1 MVYYCFLMRL
11 AFQRVAIR
19 YRQSDF
25 MFNFPTNRILLVAAI
40 TIVIAASGCRVVHRL
55 NMKSLETS
63 QKYFSQ
69 ADSAMRDGNRDEAE
83 VWARQ
88 ALQKN
93 PGSDESRI
101 LYARTLWDKGDRQ
114 GAINVLYPASLRP
127 DASAD
132 ILLEISQM
140 FLAMS
145 DLTNARYSI
154 GKCVMK
160 YPTNPDIW
168 RLRAQYFE
176 KKGNPE
182 QAWADL
188 HHSLSLDSSQHS
200 VRLELARSYLKNNQ
214 PQRALE
220 STHYVLS
227 NAPTDDEPLDAFVI
241 EGEAFYALE
250 RYAQAE
256 NSFKIVVNRAPSNP
270 DAYFYLAS
278 VQQKLGKYNEALATA
293 DVGLR
298 LQPDHA
304 GCRDVVD
311 TIRTA
316 QRDQTI
322 R

>member
-1 MVYYCFLMRL
+1 
-11 AFQRVAIR
+11 
-19 YRQSDF
+19 
-25 MFNFPTNRILLVAAI
+25 MFNHTTNRIALIAAI
-40 TIVIAASGCRVVHRL
+40 ALVIAASGCHMVQRT
-55 NMKSLETS
+55 NMNALES
-63 QKYFSQ
+63 AHNYFSQ
-69 ADSAMRDGNRDEAE
+69 ADSALRDGNRDEAE
-83 VWARQ
+83 VLARQ

-101 LYARTLWDKGDRQ
+101 LYARILWDKGDQ
-114 GAINVLYPASLRP
+114 KGAINTLYSASLRS
-127 DASAD
+127 DASAE

-188 HHSLSLDSSQHS
+188 HHSLSLDRSQHS

-220 STHYVLS
+220 STQYVLS
-227 NAPTDDEPLDAFVI
+227 NAPTGDEPLDAFVI

-256 NSFKIVVNRAPSNP
+256 DSFKIVVNRAPTNP

-278 VQQKLGKYNEALATA
+278 VQKKLGKYSDALATA

-298 LQPDHA
+298 LQPNHA
-304 GCRDVVD
+304 GCKDVVNTIMTAEQNR
-311 TIRTA
+311 TIR
-316 QRDQTI
+316 
-322 R
+322 

>member
-1 MVYYCFLMRL
+1 
-11 AFQRVAIR
+11 
-19 YRQSDF
+19 
-25 MFNFPTNRILLVAAI
+25 MFNHTTNRIVLFAAI
-40 TIVIAASGCRVVHRL
+40 AFVIVASGCRMVQRT
-55 NMKSLETS
+55 NMKSLEAA
-63 QKYFSQ
+63 QNYFSQ
-69 ADSAMRDGNRDEAE
+69 ANSAMRGGNRDEAE

-101 LYARTLWDKGDRQ
+101 LYARTLWDKGDKQ
-114 GAINVLYPASLRP
+114 GAIKVLYPASLRQ
-127 DASAD
+127 DASAEV
-132 ILLEISQM
+132 LLEISQM

-220 STHYVLS
+220 STQYVLS
-227 NAPTDDEPLDAFVI
+227 NAPTGDEPLDAFVI

-256 NSFKIVVNRAPSNP
+256 DSFKIVVNRAPSNP

-278 VQQKLGKYNEALATA
+278 VQEKLGKYSDALATA

-298 LQPDHA
+298 LQPNHA
-304 GCRDVVD
+304 GCRDVVNTIMTAEQNR
-311 TIRTA
+311 TIR
-316 QRDQTI
+316 
-322 R
+322 

>member
-1 MVYYCFLMRL
+1 M
-11 AFQRVAIR
+11 
-19 YRQSDF
+19 
-25 MFNFPTNRILLVAAI
+25 
-40 TIVIAASGCRVVHRL
+40 VHRL
-55 NMKSLETS
+55 NMNSLESS
-63 QKYFSQ
+63 QQYFSQ

-83 VWARQ
+83 VLSRQ

-101 LYARTLWDKGDRQ
+101 LYARILWDKGDRQ
-114 GAINVLYPASLRP
+114 GALNVLYPASLRP
-127 DASAD
+127 DASAEV
-132 ILLEISQM
+132 LLEVSQM

-145 DLTNARYSI
+145 DLTNARYAI

-168 RLRAQYFE
+168 RLRARYFE
-176 KKGNPE
+176 LRGNPE

-220 STHYVLS
+220 STHYVLA
-227 NAPTDDEPLDAFVI
+227 NAPTGEEPLDAFVI

-250 RYAQAE
+250 RYLQAE
-256 NSFKIVVNRAPSNP
+256 NSFQIVVNRAPTNA

-278 VQQKLGKYNEALATA
+278 VQQKLGKYTDALATA

-298 LQPDHA
+298 FQPNHP
-304 GCRDVVD
+304 GCRDIVN
-311 TIRTA
+311 TIIATGKDRA
-316 QRDQTI
+316 I

>member
-1 MVYYCFLMRL
+1 
-11 AFQRVAIR
+11 
-19 YRQSDF
+19 
-25 MFNFPTNRILLVAAI
+25 MFNSSTNRIVLFAAI
-40 TIVIAASGCRVVHRL
+40 AFVIAASGCRMVQRT
-55 NMKSLETS
+55 NMKSLEAA
-63 QKYFSQ
+63 QNYFSQ
-69 ADSAMRDGNRDEAE
+69 ANSAMRGGNRDEAE

-101 LYARTLWDKGDRQ
+101 LYARILWDKGDRQ
-114 GAINVLYPASLRP
+114 GAINVMYPASLRP
-127 DASAD
+127 DASAEV
-132 ILLEISQM
+132 LLEMSQM

-220 STHYVLS
+220 STHYVLA
-227 NAPTDDEPLDAFVI
+227 NAPTGDEPLDAFVI

-256 NSFKIVVNRAPSNP
+256 DSFKTVVNRAPTNP

-278 VQQKLGKYNEALATA
+278 VQEKLGKYSDALATA

-298 LQPDHA
+298 LQPNHA
-304 GCRDVVD
+304 GCRDVVN
-311 TIRTA
+311 TIMTA

>member
-1 MVYYCFLMRL
+1 
-11 AFQRVAIR
+11 
-19 YRQSDF
+19 
-25 MFNFPTNRILLVAAI
+25 MFRFSTNRLVLIAAI
-40 TIVIAASGCRVVHRL
+40 TFVIAASGCRMVQRTNV
-55 NMKSLETS
+55 KSLEAA

-69 ADSAMRDGNRDEAE
+69 ADSAMRGGNRDEAE
-83 VWARQ
+83 SLARQ
-88 ALQKN
+88 ALQRN

-101 LYARTLWDKGDRQ
+101 LYARTLWDKGDKQ

-168 RLRAQYFE
+168 RLRARYFE
-176 KKGNPE
+176 QKGNPE

-227 NAPTDDEPLDAFVI
+227 NAPTGDEPLDAFVI

-256 NSFKIVVNRAPSNP
+256 DSFKVVVSRAPTNP

-278 VQQKLGKYNEALATA
+278 VQEKLGKYSDALATA

-298 LQPDHA
+298 LQPNHA
-304 GCRDVVD
+304 GCRDVVN

-316 QRDQTI
+316 QQNQTI

>member
-1 MVYYCFLMRL
+1 
-11 AFQRVAIR
+11 
-19 YRQSDF
+19 
-25 MFNFPTNRILLVAAI
+25 MFNYPTNRIALIAAI
-40 TIVIAASGCRVVHRL
+40 TLVIAASGCRMVHQL

-83 VWARQ
+83 SLSRQ

-93 PGSDESRI
+93 PQSDESRI
-101 LYARTLWDKGDRQ
+101 LYAKILWDKGDRQ
-114 GAINVLYPASLRP
+114 GAINVLYPASIRP
-127 DASAD
+127 DASAEV
-132 ILLEISQM
+132 LLEMSKM
-140 FLAMS
+140 FLAIS

-176 KKGNPE
+176 QKGNPE

-220 STHYVLS
+220 STQYVLY
-227 NAPTDDEPLDAFVI
+227 NAPTGDEPLDAFVI

-256 NSFKIVVNRAPSNP
+256 DSFKIVVNRAPTNP

-278 VQQKLGKYNEALATA
+278 VQQKLGKYNDALATA

-298 LQPDHA
+298 LQPSHA

-316 QRDQTI
+316 QQNQTI

>member
-1 MVYYCFLMRL
+1 
-11 AFQRVAIR
+11 
-19 YRQSDF
+19 

>member
-1 MVYYCFLMRL
+1 
-11 AFQRVAIR
+11 
-19 YRQSDF
+19 
-25 MFNFPTNRILLVAAI
+25 MFNHTTNRIVLITAI
-40 TIVIAASGCRVVHRL
+40 TTVIAASGCHVVHRM
-55 NMKSLETS
+55 NMSSLETA

-69 ADSAMRDGNRDEAE
+69 ADSAMRGGNRDEAE
-83 VWARQ
+83 SLARQ

-101 LYARTLWDKGDRQ
+101 LYARTLWDKNDRE
-114 GAINVLYPASLRP
+114 GAIKVLYPASLRS
-127 DASAD
+127 DASAEV
-132 ILLEISQM
+132 LLEISQM

-145 DLTNARYSI
+145 DLKNARYSI

-168 RLRAQYFE
+168 RLRARYFE
-176 KKGNPE
+176 MRGNPE

-188 HHSLSLDSSQHS
+188 HHSLSLDSSQHA

-227 NAPTDDEPLDAFVI
+227 NAPTGEEPLDAFVI

-256 NSFKIVVNRAPSNP
+256 DSFKIVVNRAPTNA

-278 VQQKLGKYNEALATA
+278 VQQKLGKTTEALATA
-293 DVGLR
+293 DVGLKF
-298 LQPDHA
+298 QPNHP
-304 GCRDVVD
+304 GCKDVVN
-311 TIRTA
+311 TIMTA
-316 QRDQTI
+316 QRGQTI

>member
-1 MVYYCFLMRL
+1 
-11 AFQRVAIR
+11 
-19 YRQSDF
+19 
-25 MFNFPTNRILLVAAI
+25 MFHSSTNRIVLIAAI
-40 TIVIAASGCRVVHRL
+40 AFVIAASGCRMVQRT
-55 NMKSLETS
+55 NMKSLETA
-63 QKYFSQ
+63 QRYFSQ
-69 ADSAMRDGNRDEAE
+69 ADYAMRGGNRDEAE
-83 VWARQ
+83 SLARQ

-114 GAINVLYPASLRP
+114 GAIKVLYPASLRQ
-127 DASAD
+127 DASAEV
-132 ILLEISQM
+132 LLEISQM

-220 STHYVLS
+220 STQYVLS
-227 NAPTDDEPLDAFVI
+227 NAPTGDEPLDAFVI

-256 NSFKIVVNRAPSNP
+256 DSFKIVVNRAPSNP

-278 VQQKLGKYNEALATA
+278 VQEKLGKYSDALATA

-298 LQPDHA
+298 LQPNHA
-304 GCRDVVD
+304 GCRDVVNTIMTAEQNR
-311 TIRTA
+311 TIR
-316 QRDQTI
+316 
-322 R
+322 

>member
-1 MVYYCFLMRL
+1 
-11 AFQRVAIR
+11 
-19 YRQSDF
+19 
-25 MFNFPTNRILLVAAI
+25 MFRFPTIRIILIAAI
-40 TIVIAASGCRVVHRL
+40 AFVIAASGCRMVQRT
-55 NMKSLETS
+55 NMKSLETA
-63 QKYFSQ
+63 QRYFSQ
-69 ADSAMRDGNRDEAE
+69 ADYAMRGGNRDEAE
-83 VWARQ
+83 SLARQ

-114 GAINVLYPASLRP
+114 GAIKVLYPASLRQ
-127 DASAD
+127 DASAEV
-132 ILLEISQM
+132 LLEISQM

-220 STHYVLS
+220 STQYVLS
-227 NAPTDDEPLDAFVI
+227 NAPTGDEPLDAFVI

-256 NSFKIVVNRAPSNP
+256 DSFKIVVNRAPSNP

-278 VQQKLGKYNEALATA
+278 VQEKLGKYSDALATA

-298 LQPDHA
+298 LQPNHA
-304 GCRDVVD
+304 GCRDVVNTIMTAEQNR
-311 TIRTA
+311 TIR
-316 QRDQTI
+316 
-322 R
+322 

>member
-1 MVYYCFLMRL
+1 MR
-11 AFQRVAIR
+11 
-19 YRQSDF
+19 
-25 MFNFPTNRILLVAAI
+25 
-40 TIVIAASGCRVVHRL
+40 G
-55 NMKSLETS
+55 
-63 QKYFSQ
+63 
-69 ADSAMRDGNRDEAE
+69 GNRDEAE
-83 VWARQ
+83 SLARQ

-114 GAINVLYPASLRP
+114 GAIKVLYPASLRQ
-127 DASAD
+127 DASAEV
-132 ILLEISQM
+132 LLEISQM

-220 STHYVLS
+220 STQYVLS
-227 NAPTDDEPLDAFVI
+227 NAPTGDEPLDAFVI

-256 NSFKIVVNRAPSNP
+256 DSFKIVVNRAPSNP

-278 VQQKLGKYNEALATA
+278 VQEKLGKYSDALATA

-298 LQPDHA
+298 LQPNHA
-304 GCRDVVD
+304 GCRDVVNTIMTAEQNR
-311 TIRTA
+311 TIR
-316 QRDQTI
+316 
-322 R
+322 

>member
-1 MVYYCFLMRL
+1 MFHTST
-11 AFQRVAIR
+11 IR
-19 YRQSDF
+19 
-25 MFNFPTNRILLVAAI
+25 IVLIAAI
-40 TIVIAASGCRVVHRL
+40 TTVIAVSGCHVVHRM
-55 NMKSLETS
+55 NMSSLES
-63 QKYFSQ
+63 AQKYFSQ
-69 ADSAMRDGNRDEAE
+69 ADSAMKDGNRDEAE
-83 VWARQ
+83 SLARQ

-101 LYARTLWDKGDRQ
+101 LYARTLWDKGDRD
-114 GAINVLYPASLRP
+114 GAIKVLYPASLRS
-127 DASAD
+127 DASAEV
-132 ILLEISQM
+132 LLEISQM

-145 DLTNARYSI
+145 DLKNARYSI

-168 RLRAQYFE
+168 RLRARYFE
-176 KKGNPE
+176 LRGNPE

-188 HHSLSLDSSQHS
+188 HHSLSLDSSQHA

-220 STHYVLS
+220 STHYVLA
-227 NAPTDDEPLDAFVI
+227 NAPTGEEPIDAFVI

-256 NSFKIVVNRAPSNP
+256 GSFQIVVNRAPSNP

-278 VQQKLGKYNEALATA
+278 VQKKLGKYSEALATA

-298 LQPDHA
+298 FQPNHP
-304 GCRDVVD
+304 GCRDVVN
-311 TIRTA
+311 TIMTA
-316 QRDQTI
+316 ERDQTI

>member
-19 YRQSDF
+19 YKQSDF

>member
-1 MVYYCFLMRL
+1 
-11 AFQRVAIR
+11 
-19 YRQSDF
+19 
-25 MFNFPTNRILLVAAI
+25 MFKFPICRIALIAAI
-40 TIVIAASGCRVVHRL
+40 TFVIAASGCRMVQRT
-55 NMKSLETS
+55 NMRAVESA
-63 QKYFSQ
+63 QKIFTQ
-69 ADSAMRDGNRDEAE
+69 ANSAMRDGNRDEAE
-83 VWARQ
+83 TLARQ

-101 LYARTLWDKGDRQ
+101 LYARILWDKGDRQ
-114 GAINVLYPASLRP
+114 GAINVLYPASIRP
-127 DASAD
+127 DASSEV
-132 ILLEISQM
+132 LLEISQM

-176 KKGNPE
+176 QRGNPE

-220 STHYVLS
+220 STQYVLA
-227 NAPTDDEPLDAFVI
+227 NAPAGEEPLDAFVI

-256 NSFKIVVNRAPSNP
+256 GSFKIVVNRAPTNP

-278 VQQKLGKYNEALATA
+278 VQQKMGKYSEALVTA

-298 LQPDHA
+298 LQPNHA
-304 GCRDVVD
+304 GCRDVVE

-316 QRDQTI
+316 QQDQTI

>member
-1 MVYYCFLMRL
+1 MLR
-11 AFQRVAIR
+11 
-19 YRQSDF
+19 
-25 MFNFPTNRILLVAAI
+25 FPTNRIVLIAAI
-40 TIVIAASGCRVVHRL
+40 AFVIAASGCRMVQRT
-55 NMKSLETS
+55 NMKSLETA
-63 QKYFSQ
+63 QRYFSQ
-69 ADSAMRDGNRDEAE
+69 ADYAMRGGNRDEAE
-83 VWARQ
+83 SLARQ

-114 GAINVLYPASLRP
+114 GAIKVLYPASLRQ
-127 DASAD
+127 DASAEV
-132 ILLEISQM
+132 LLEISQM

-220 STHYVLS
+220 STQYVLS
-227 NAPTDDEPLDAFVI
+227 NAPTGDEPLDAFVI

-256 NSFKIVVNRAPSNP
+256 DSFKIVVNRAPSNP

-278 VQQKLGKYNEALATA
+278 VQEKLGKYSDALATA

-298 LQPDHA
+298 LQPNHA
-304 GCRDVVD
+304 GCRDVVNTIMTAEQNR
-311 TIRTA
+311 TIR
-316 QRDQTI
+316 
-322 R
+322 